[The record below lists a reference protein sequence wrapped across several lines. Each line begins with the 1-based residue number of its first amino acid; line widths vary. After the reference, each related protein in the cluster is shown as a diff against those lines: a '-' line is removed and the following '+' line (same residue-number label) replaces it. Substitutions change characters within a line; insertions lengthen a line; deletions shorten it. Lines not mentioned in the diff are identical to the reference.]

1 MRAIMDLK
9 HNIRS
14 MSVIA
19 HVDHGKTTL
28 TDSLVQKAGII
39 SAKAAGGARY
49 TDTRKDEAE
58 RGITIKSTGIS
69 MFFEYDTEAA
79 GGVKSLSAEDK
90 AEQEKAVE
98 DKMDD
103 DANVKITKNSHLINL
118 IDSPGHVDFSSEV
131 TAALR
136 VTDGAL
142 VVVDTIDGVCVQ
154 TETVLRQAI
163 SERVKPCLMVN
174 KVDRALLELQLPAEE
189 LYQAFCRAIESV
201 NVIVSM
207 YNDEALG
214 DVQVDPMK
222 GTVAFGSGLHQ
233 WAFTLKTFAK
243 TYGGKF
249 NVPEDKMMQKLWG
262 DWYFD
267 GGRKVWTS
275 QNKDGNLERA
285 FCQFIATPITT
296 LFEAIMAEKHGKVKK
311 MLKAIGVELK
321 TDEKELVGKQ
331 LLKRVMQKWL
341 PAGDTVLEMIVLNL
355 PSPVQAQKYRVD
367 TLYNGPLDDATATA
381 IRTCDTSPGAPLCMY
396 VSKMVPTSDKGRFYA
411 FGRVFSGTIATG
423 QKVRIMGPN
432 YVPGKKTELWVKNI
446 QRTVIMMGKYTE
458 QVADVPAGN
467 TCALV
472 GVDQY
477 LLKSGTICTADDAHT
492 VKTMKFSVSPVVRC
506 AVEPKNSADLP
517 KLVEGMK
524 RLSKSDPMVLC
535 YTEESG
541 EHIIAA
547 SGELHLEICLQDLQQ
562 DFMGTEVKVSDPVVS
577 FRETCNGKSDQTC
590 LAKSANKHN
599 RLFVEA
605 EGLSTELCTA
615 IDDGDIF
622 AGAEAK
628 AQGRKLADEFG
639 WDVSEARKI
648 WAFGPEGTGPNLFV
662 DTTKGVNYL
671 LEIKESVVGGF
682 AWAAQNGPLC
692 EEQMRGCR
700 FNLMDVVLHAD
711 AIHRGMGQ
719 IMPTARR
726 VCFSS
731 MLTAEPNLL
740 EPVYLANISVP
751 QDAMGNV
758 YGVLTQRRGHV
769 FSEEQRPGTPQM
781 TLLAYLP
788 VMESFG
794 FTADLRS
801 NTGGKAFP
809 QCSFDHWEPMTGS
822 VYGGGKV
829 ADTIEAVRK
838 RKGLKDGIPEISQY
852 LDKL

>member
-1 MRAIMDLK
+1 MDLK

-39 SAKAAGGARY
+39 SSKAAGGARY
-49 TDTRKDEAE
+49 TDTRADEAE

-69 MFFEYDTEAA
+69 MFFEYDMKVGNLTVE
-79 GGVKSLSAEDK
+79 
-90 AEQEKAVE
+90 EQEEASKRFAE
-98 DKMDD
+98 KQEEAG
-103 DANVKITKNSHLINL
+103 ANVQITENSYLINL

-163 SERVKPCLMVN
+163 SERVRPVLMVN

-201 NVIVSM
+201 NVIVAM

-214 DVQVDPMK
+214 DVQVDPTK

-233 WAFTLKTFAK
+233 WAFTLKRFAR
-243 TYGGKF
+243 TYGEKF
-249 NVPEDKMMQKLWG
+249 GVPEEKMMEKLWG

-267 GGRKVWTS
+267 ASRKLWTTS
-275 QNKDGNLERA
+275 DRKGTLERA
-285 FCQFIATPITT
+285 FCQFIASPITN
-296 LFEAIMAEKHGKVKK
+296 LFEAIMQEKHKKVEK

-321 TDEKELVGKQ
+321 SEEKELTGKA

-341 PAGDTVLEMIVLNL
+341 PAGDTVLEMIVLHL
-355 PSPVQAQKYRVD
+355 PSPVKAQKYRAE
-367 TLYNGPLDDATATA
+367 TLYEGPVDDATCTA
-381 IRTCDTSPGAPLCMY
+381 IKNCDTSDGAPLCMY
-396 VSKMVPTSDKGRFYA
+396 ISKMVPTSDKGRFYA
-411 FGRVFSGTIATG
+411 FGRVFAGKIATG

-432 YVPGKKTELWVKNI
+432 YKPGKKTELWIKNI
-446 QRTVIMMGKYTE
+446 QRTVIMMGRYTE

-477 LLKSGTICTADDAHT
+477 LLKSGTICTEEDAHT
-492 VKTMKFSVSPVVRC
+492 IKTMKFSVSPVVRC

-524 RLSKSDPMVLC
+524 RLAKSDPMVLC

-577 FRETCNGKSDQTC
+577 FRETCQGKSDQTC

-599 RLFVEA
+599 RLFLEA
-605 EGLSTELCTA
+605 DTIGPELALA
-615 IDDGDIF
+615 IDDNEITP
-622 AGAEAK
+622 GAEAK
-628 AQGRKLADEFG
+628 TQGRKLADEFG

-682 AWAAQNGPLC
+682 AWATQNGPLC

-731 MLTAEPNLL
+731 LLSAEPGLL
-740 EPVYLANISVP
+740 EPVYLCNISVP

-809 QCSFDHWEPMTGS
+809 QCSFDHWEPMTGDPHQDGNKCNQT
-822 VYGGGKV
+822 VL
-829 ADTIEAVRK
+829 AVRK
-838 RKGLKDGIPEISQY
+838 RKGLKEGVPALSQY